1 MCCQTKSDKSDS
13 SDGSDGSDGS
23 GAKKAAPGGRSLVYV
38 AVWGSVGEFVG
49 YGVAVVED
57 YVEQI
62 HAFGLC

>member
-1 MCCQTKSDKSDS
+1 MCCLTKSDKSDK
-13 SDGSDGSDGS
+13 SDSSDGS

-38 AVWGSVGEFVG
+38 AVLWGSVGEFVG